1 MDRLLA
7 SGGVPGSRLAPSV
20 LSGCGGACHRQRLT
34 ADGTAPVATIHRR
47 RVTVQRMLHVETASM
62 QLDGKAAVTQ
72 GLPIRLSQEF
82 VEGIP
87 QAVP

>member
-1 MDRLLA
+1 
-7 SGGVPGSRLAPSV
+7 
-20 LSGCGGACHRQRLT
+20 
-34 ADGTAPVATIHRR
+34 
-47 RVTVQRMLHVETASM
+47 MLHVETASM